1 LPNWQVSLPCLQGA
15 LPTTLGFCLEPV
27 LAQRLHWF
35 RDVKRLWT
43 TLLVSALSLS
53 GVAVAA
59 DALVV
64 TQREELDGFLDAVS
78 REDADLRVDGA
89 LSYAD
94 TDLVPLRLSA
104 EGKVQRFESDERGP
118 LNESLRQVMGVF
130 DGKRQRLL
138 QHSVRVEGDHASVTT
153 RVGDAGYEQT
163 VIYELV
169 RKGERW
175 LIRGIRAL

>member
-1 LPNWQVSLPCLQGA
+1 
-15 LPTTLGFCLEPV
+15 
-27 LAQRLHWF
+27 
-35 RDVKRLWT
+35 VKRLWT
-43 TLLVSALSLS
+43 ILLVSVLSLS

-89 LSYAD
+89 LSYTD

-104 EGKVQRFESDERGP
+104 EGKVQRFEADARGP
-118 LNESLRQVMGVF
+118 LNENLRQVMGVF
-130 DGKRQRLL
+130 DSKRQRLL
-138 QHSVRVEGDHASVTT
+138 QHSVRIDGDRASVTA
-153 RVGDAGYEQT
+153 RVGDASYEQT